1 MNKTGKTGFL
11 YTTKNG
17 EFKEKQEFFVE
28 FDDFLN
34 EGTYRECYLGQYLN
48 EDKEEIPGD
57 VYGTGDCV
65 VKIPKKNS
73 YNLKFDFICSEFA
86 NNLAIKYNREV
97 AKISKKIK
105 FILPYG
111 AKLEEF
117 KGEKITDNTDNIIV
131 SVEPYI
137 GGDFYKY
144 FNNDG
149 SPLIKDDSLSAFSH
163 YTWII
168 NKGRKVIT
176 DLQGVRKDDNRF
188 ILTDP
193 ACQSLGRDYGDS
205 DLGVQ
210 GLMRFILNHECN
222 DICGKWKWINIDEHF
237 KLPNNEKET
246 IKSTKVLLPKAKTNK
261 YLEVYKKLLESVE
274 F

>member
-34 EGTYRECYLGQYLN
+34 EGTYRECYFGQYFN
-48 EDKEEIPGD
+48 KDKEEIPINE
-57 VYGTGDCV
+57 YNTGDCV

-73 YNLKFDFICSEFA
+73 YNHKFDFICSEFA

-97 AKISKKIK
+97 AKISNKIK

-117 KGEKITDNTDNIIV
+117 KGKKDNRIV

-137 GGDFYKY
+137 GQDFYKY

-193 ACQSLGRDYGDS
+193 ACQSLGRDYGAS

-210 GLMRFILNHECN
+210 GLIRFMLNHECN
-222 DICGKWKWINIDEHF
+222 EICENWEWINIDEHF
-237 KLPNNEKET
+237 NLPNNEKET
-246 IKSTKVLLPKAKTNK
+246 IKSSKVLLPIAKTNIYLKK
-261 YLEVYKKLLESVE
+261 YKELLESID